1 VLIPTSTLAGREE
14 EAVTATHLIATVPLV
29 RAPETWPFA
38 AVAGVAMFLLATL
51 DFAAALAAK
60 EWADNGSPRWLLF
73 GIGCF
78 VALFYV
84 YASSLQYADLA
95 TVTMGWIVLLQV
107 ALLVLDHLRYD
118 VALPPARWVAV
129 GLILV
134 LQAYLVLAPTVA
146 KSGSA

>member
-1 VLIPTSTLAGREE
+1 MTGREE
-14 EAVTATHLIATVPLV
+14 EAMSATHLIATVPLV
-29 RAPETWPFA
+29 KAPEAWPFA
-38 AVAGVAMFLLATL
+38 AIAGIAMLLLAAL

-60 EWADNGSPRWLLF
+60 EWAGNGSARWLLV

-107 ALLVLDHLRYD
+107 GLLVLDHVRYD

-129 GLILV
+129 GLILL
-134 LQAYLVLAPTVA
+134 LQAYLVLAPTVSR
-146 KSGSA
+146 SGSA

>member
-1 VLIPTSTLAGREE
+1 MS
-14 EAVTATHLIATVPLV
+14 ATQLIATVPLV
-29 RAPETWPFA
+29 KAPEAWPFA
-38 AVAGVAMFLLATL
+38 AVASISMLLLAAL

-60 EWADNGSPRWLLF
+60 EWAGHGSARWLLV

-107 ALLVLDHLRYD
+107 GLLVLDHLRYD
-118 VALPPARWVAV
+118 VSLPPARWVAV

-134 LQAYLVLAPTVA
+134 LQAYLVLAPTV
-146 KSGSA
+146 SGPGPA